1 MPNVFVSIAA
11 SLLAVSVTAFFWVG
25 YLPTDMTLGL
35 ARAVPPNEL
44 IQYDL
49 TFSINGETINRVP
62 IDLLIGSPL
71 LINLI
76 PDYISLVETRII
88 LARMAKSRTLYG
100 CAFWIL
106 TDAIITLIIAF
117 CAFVLMAASAM
128 AIFRG
133 VDWGPAI
140 SDWVALFPSKLMI
153 WESYRTIEGW
163 FIYSTFLTSVWLWLY
178 IASSLLIRL
187 TYLVPYFVG
196 LVNRVFDL
204 DDQIDKKPLAILGY
218 VLIGGITIITV
229 IGLPTNA

>member
-1 MPNVFVSIAA
+1 M
-11 SLLAVSVTAFFWVG
+11 
-25 YLPTDMTLGL
+25 
-35 ARAVPPNEL
+35 
-44 IQYDL
+44 
-49 TFSINGETINRVP
+49 
-62 IDLLIGSPL
+62 LIGSPL